1 MRLAAAGLLAAL
13 VTGSTLAAQG
23 ADSTARRPAVEYE
36 ASVRL
41 RPRFSTS
48 SADAEE
54 PVRWEYERLRLQG
67 RIGVPD
73 RAQARLQLDWESGEW
88 SVDDA
93 WVRLRV
99 APRAEVLVGQAKR
112 PFTVLS
118 MRSGSQVATVSR
130 GASLRGADPADEQ
143 NLVNDFG
150 FGDRAAG
157 VQVILRPQFAPPA
170 LRVLAG
176 LFPAE
181 PFSAPGRMRGMQGA
195 VRVETALAPRVTAG
209 AAWSARR
216 SGDDR
221 EDALPPGS
229 AVGVDVEVGDD
240 APGPHLLAEVV
251 AGSVEGVETAG
262 RFRGAHVWMM
272 YRTGVLGPLRL
283 TLEPVVRW
291 STADGVAPPG
301 TIAGTLVTPGLNV
314 YTGDPGR
321 WNRVMVNLD
330 LWNPGGPAGWE
341 RSVKV
346 QLQVGVG

>member
-130 GASLRGADPADEQ
+130 GASLR
-143 NLVNDFG
+143 
-150 FGDRAAG
+150 
-157 VQVILRPQFAPPA
+157 
-170 LRVLAG
+170 
-176 LFPAE
+176 
-181 PFSAPGRMRGMQGA
+181 
-195 VRVETALAPRVTAG
+195 
-209 AAWSARR
+209 
-216 SGDDR
+216 
-221 EDALPPGS
+221 
-229 AVGVDVEVGDD
+229 
-240 APGPHLLAEVV
+240 
-251 AGSVEGVETAG
+251 
-262 RFRGAHVWMM
+262 
-272 YRTGVLGPLRL
+272 
-283 TLEPVVRW
+283 
-291 STADGVAPPG
+291 
-301 TIAGTLVTPGLNV
+301 
-314 YTGDPGR
+314 
-321 WNRVMVNLD
+321 
-330 LWNPGGPAGWE
+330 
-341 RSVKV
+341 
-346 QLQVGVG
+346 